1 MPSQLAAGQ
10 PQQGINFT
18 ANFDIYLHLYT
29 LYISMKTFRLE
40 FDLFKLNLFTS
51 RWLLPNG
58 NNMFAIQKAGPVT
71 VLSLVAES
79 VTGMEII
86 YMAGNLLNL

>member
-1 MPSQLAAGQ
+1 
-10 PQQGINFT
+10 
-18 ANFDIYLHLYT
+18 
-29 LYISMKTFRLE
+29 MKTFRLE
-40 FDLFKLNLFTS
+40 FDLFKLNLFTY

>member
-1 MPSQLAAGQ
+1 
-10 PQQGINFT
+10 
-18 ANFDIYLHLYT
+18 
-29 LYISMKTFRLE
+29 
-40 FDLFKLNLFTS
+40 
-51 RWLLPNG
+51 
-58 NNMFAIQKAGPVT
+58 MFAIQKAGAVT

>member
-18 ANFDIYLHLYT
+18 ANFDIIST
-29 LYISMKTFRLE
+29 SIYISMKTFRLE

-58 NNMFAIQKAGPVT
+58 NNMFAIQKAGAVT